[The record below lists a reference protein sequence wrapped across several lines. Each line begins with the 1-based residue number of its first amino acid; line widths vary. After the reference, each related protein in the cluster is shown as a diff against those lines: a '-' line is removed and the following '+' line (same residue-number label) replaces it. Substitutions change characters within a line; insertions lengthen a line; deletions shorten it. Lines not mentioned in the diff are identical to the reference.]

1 MLNILYKVYSFCIAL
16 PIFIVIT
23 IFVSTSVIIAGF
35 LGDTNFVAYYLPK
48 FWSKCAFWLF
58 LLKVK
63 VEGRENIKKDESYVF
78 LANHQGYYDIFLV
91 YGYLGHNFKWMMKEY
106 LKKIPFVGYA
116 CVKSK
121 QIYLADG
128 ISGISKAVQQ
138 ARETL
143 RGGMSM
149 VIFPEGTRT
158 YDGKMNSFKRGSF
171 MLANEIGLP
180 IVPITINGSFDVF
193 NRKAKS
199 VSRGTVTLTI
209 HKPITAEER
218 KGKPSKVIMQEV
230 YDIIN
235 NSLVEKYR
243 DKPTP
248 KLKAALF
255 DLDGT
260 LIDTEGQYSTFW
272 EAIGRRFR
280 PDVPN
285 LANDI
290 KGTTLTNIYDTYFP
304 DPETQQIITEEL
316 NAWEAQ
322 MKYEFLQGA
331 TDFIQDLKNH
341 GVKCALVTS
350 SNTVKIESVVRQISN
365 FNTLFD
371 KILTAEDFTVSKPA
385 PDCYLLG
392 AKTFNAALSECVVF
406 EDAYTGL
413 QAGMSSGIF
422 TIGLATSHTP
432 DEICDKCHHVIEGFS
447 GLTYDKLIGII
458 YSHK

>member
-1 MLNILYKVYSFCIAL
+1 MLNILYKIYSFCIAL

-35 LGDTNFVAYYLPK
+35 LGDTDFIAYYLPK

-78 LANHQGYYDIFLV
+78 LANHQGYYDIFLA

-121 QIYLADG
+121 HIYLADG
-128 ISGISKAVQQ
+128 ISGIAKAVQQ

-143 RGGMSM
+143 QGGMSM
-149 VIFPEGTRT
+149 IIFPEGTRT
-158 YDGKMNSFKRGSF
+158 RTGKMSPFKRGSF

-180 IVPITINGSFDVF
+180 IVPLTINGSFDVF
-193 NRKAKS
+193 SRNAKS

-218 KGKPSKVIMQEV
+218 KGKATKIIMQEV

-235 NSLVEKYR
+235 GGLVEKYR
-243 DKPTP
+243 TPTAP

-272 EAIGRRFR
+272 STIGRRFR

-290 KGTTLTNIYDTYFP
+290 KGTTLTNIYATYFP
-304 DPETQQIITEEL
+304 DPDIQQTITDEL

-322 MKYEFLQGA
+322 MTYEFLPGA
-331 TDFIQDLKNH
+331 TDFIQDLKKH

-350 SNTVKIESVVRQISN
+350 SNTLKIESVVRQIPN

-371 KILTAEDFTVSKPA
+371 KVLTAEDFTASKPA

-392 AKTFNAALSECVVF
+392 AKIFNAAIGECVVF

-413 QAGMSSGIF
+413 QAGMSSGIC
-422 TIGLATSHTP
+422 TVGLATSHTP
-432 DEICDKCHHVIEGFS
+432 DELRGKCHYVLNGFE
-447 GLTYDKLIGII
+447 GLTYDKLIDII
-458 YSHK
+458 AVR

>member
-1 MLNILYKVYSFCIAL
+1 MLNILYKIYSFCIAL

-35 LGDTNFVAYYLPK
+35 FGDANFVAYYLPK

-58 LLKVK
+58 LLRVK

-78 LANHQGYYDIFLV
+78 LANHQGYYDIFLA

-121 QIYLADG
+121 HIYLADG
-128 ISGISKAVQQ
+128 ISGIAKTVQQ

-143 RGGMSM
+143 QGGMSM
-149 VIFPEGTRT
+149 IIFPEGTRT
-158 YDGKMNSFKRGSF
+158 YDGKMSPFKRGSF

-180 IVPITINGSFDVF
+180 IVPLTINGSFDVF
-193 NRKAKS
+193 SRKAKS

-209 HKPITAEER
+209 HKPITAEDR
-218 KGKPSKVIMQEV
+218 KGKATKVIMQEV

-235 NSLVEKYR
+235 SGLVEKYR

-248 KLKAALF
+248 QLKAALF

-272 EAIGRRFR
+272 SAIGHRFR

-290 KGTTLTNIYDTYFP
+290 KGTTLTNIFDTYFP
-304 DPETQQIITEEL
+304 DLEVQKTITDEL

-322 MKYEFLQGA
+322 MKYEFIPGA
-331 TDFIQDLKNH
+331 EDFICDLKKH

-350 SNTVKIESVVRQISN
+350 SNTLKLESVVRQIPN
-365 FNTLFD
+365 FITLFD
-371 KILTAEDFTVSKPA
+371 KILTAEDFTASKPS

-392 AKTFNAALSECVVF
+392 AKAFNASPSECVVF

-422 TIGLATSHTP
+422 TIGLATSHTA
-432 DEICDKCHHVIEGFS
+432 DEIRGKCHYVLDGFS
-447 GLTYDKLIGII
+447 GFTYEKLLSVI
-458 YSHK
+458 SR